1 MEKDPVCGMLVK
13 TDEASGST
21 EYQGKHYFF
30 CAVSCKESF
39 DRSPQRYTVKKLIE
53 EETVGQRNDS

>member
-30 CAVSCKESF
+30 CNVSCKDTF
-39 DRSPQRYTVKKLIE
+39 DREPQRYVVKTLIE
-53 EETVGQRNDS
+53 RETVGQVDKS